1 MFKRDETEI
10 KGKSSPGYQQ
20 SSHMEVKDRDQV
32 QAFRVATGYCAPL
45 HSRGQMG
52 WLCSPIYPIIGSFHV
67 FFP

>member
-20 SSHMEVKDRDQV
+20 SGHMEVKDRDQV
-32 QAFRVATGYCAPL
+32 QVFRVATVR
-45 HSRGQMG
+45 RGRQMG

-67 FFP
+67 FF